1 MLTLALRSV
10 RQASALHRLYL
21 LGLCLDPRGRG
32 YRPPRTGPRAY
43 GHSTHARPKSLSSGL
58 REGTQAIFSR
68 SNDCRHGAITGRH
81 STRSKSLRRHR
92 PHRNRSTVPVPTRA
106 RWPPRPPTSP
116 GRPSCRLSEP
126 PRRLT
131 IPPSPPLLWLR
142 SVRNLD
148 SS

>member
-43 GHSTHARPKSLSSGL
+43 GHSTHARPKSPSSGL
-58 REGTQAIFSR
+58 WEGTQAIFSR

-92 PHRNRSTVPVPTRA
+92 PHRNRSTVPVPTRLA
-106 RWPPRPPTSP
+106 STMAAAASYFTGPTIL
-116 GRPSCRLSEP
+116 PSQRATAAPDNSAVA
-126 PRRLT
+126 T
-131 IPPSPPLLWLR
+131 PSLAKVCP
-142 SVRNLD
+142 
-148 SS
+148 